1 GRPGARARGGGMSFF
16 IAILGLALLVL
27 IHEAGHFFAARAV
40 GMTPRKFYLGFGQP
54 IVKKLHNGVEY
65 GIGAFPLGGYV
76 KIPGMS
82 RPEPG
87 ALAAG
92 LRESVA
98 KEHRAE
104 IARYDTA
111 IARGDEGAARDAL

>member
-1 GRPGARARGGGMSFF
+1 MSFF
-16 IAILGLALLVL
+16 AAIVGLALLIL
-27 IHEAGHFFAARAV
+27 IHEAGHFFASRAV
-40 GMTPRKFYLGFGQP
+40 GMKPRKFYIGFGQP
-54 IVKKLHNGVEY
+54 LVKKMHNGVEY
-65 GIGAFPLGGYV
+65 GIGAYPLGGYV

-92 LRESVA
+92 LRQSIA
-98 KEHRAE
+98 AEHRAE

-111 IARGDEGAARDAL
+111 LARGDEPAARGALGELQPAIGD

>member
-1 GRPGARARGGGMSFF
+1 MSFLA
-16 IAILGLALLVL
+16 AIVGLALLIL

-40 GMTPRKFYLGFGQP
+40 GMKPRKFYIGFGQP
-54 IVKKLHNGVEY
+54 LVKKVHNGVEY

-92 LRESVA
+92 VRG
-98 KEHRAE
+98 RG
-104 IARYDTA
+104 ARGRRGANGRDGTA
-111 IARGDEGAARDAL
+111 AARGD